1 MTKKQKNKTIEDKDE
16 TIIEM
21 APIIKEKYTKLF
33 LIISLTLSSLSI
45 VLMIFFFIWFSSNDF
60 EEKIYQETIKSS
72 DNLNKV
78 INNFKKEIKKEIEN
92 LRNDFVTNN
101 QKFSNFNS
109 KILTDKLNKVEKKIN
124 DLNSKVIDFEKN
136 KVSNEPD
143 PNVLSKDNN
152 IKLLGYHSWIQ
163 NIPEFNESKY
173 LRFKNNDFD
182 YGFYIKLYKKR
193 FLHLDLKSFINQKGN
208 NGIKIFIDKEHR
220 IFNEEFYLFDH
231 PEFGIL
237 FSINKI

>member
-1 MTKKQKNKTIEDKDE
+1 MKYFKFSLIIIIFSSFQLIEAENNDEYKIEIVLFNFNTTSTDELFKTNLDEPDINETIEFYDNELINTASKYSKFE
-16 TIIEM
+16 NISSYISSIIEYRYN
-21 APIIKEKYTKLF
+21 KE
-33 LIISLTLSSLSI
+33 
-45 VLMIFFFIWFSSNDF
+45 
-60 EEKIYQETIKSS
+60 ETRYPSTWYRES
-72 DNLNKV
+72 DNLE
-78 INNFKKEIKKEIEN
+78 ILENFK
-92 LRNDFVTNN
+92 NN
-101 QKFSNFNS
+101 
-109 KILTDKLNKVEKKIN
+109 I
-124 DLNSKVIDFEKN
+124 
-136 KVSNEPD
+136 
-143 PNVLSKDNN
+143 SKDNN
-152 IKLLGYHSWIQ
+152 IKLLGHHSWIQ

-220 IFNEEFYLFDH
+220 IFNGEIYLFDH

>member
-1 MTKKQKNKTIEDKDE
+1 MKYFKFSLIVIILSNFQLIEAENNDEYKIEIVLFNFNATSTDELFKTNLDEPDINETIEFYDNELINTASKYSKFE
-16 TIIEM
+16 NISSYITLIIEYRYN
-21 APIIKEKYTKLF
+21 KEEIRYPST
-33 LIISLTLSSLSI
+33 
-45 VLMIFFFIWFSSNDF
+45 WYR
-60 EEKIYQETIKSS
+60 ES
-72 DNLNKV
+72 DNLE
-78 INNFKKEIKKEIEN
+78 ILENFK
-92 LRNDFVTNN
+92 NN
-101 QKFSNFNS
+101 IS
-109 KILTDKLNKVEKKIN
+109 KN
-124 DLNSKVIDFEKN
+124 
-136 KVSNEPD
+136 
-143 PNVLSKDNN
+143 NN
-152 IKLLGYHSWIQ
+152 IKLLGHHSWIQ

-220 IFNEEFYLFDH
+220 IFNEEIYLFDH

>member
-1 MTKKQKNKTIEDKDE
+1 MKYFKFSLIIIILSSFQPIEAENNDEYKIEIVLFNFNTTSTDELFKTNLDEPDINETIEFYDNELINTASKYSKFE
-16 TIIEM
+16 NISSYISSIIEYRYN
-21 APIIKEKYTKLF
+21 KE
-33 LIISLTLSSLSI
+33 
-45 VLMIFFFIWFSSNDF
+45 
-60 EEKIYQETIKSS
+60 ETRYPSTWYRES
-72 DNLNKV
+72 DNLE
-78 INNFKKEIKKEIEN
+78 ILENFK
-92 LRNDFVTNN
+92 NN
-101 QKFSNFNS
+101 
-109 KILTDKLNKVEKKIN
+109 I
-124 DLNSKVIDFEKN
+124 
-136 KVSNEPD
+136 
-143 PNVLSKDNN
+143 SKDNN
-152 IKLLGYHSWIQ
+152 IKLLGHHSWIQ

-220 IFNEEFYLFDH
+220 IFNEEIYLFDH

>member
-1 MTKKQKNKTIEDKDE
+1 MKYFKFSLIVIILSSFQLIEAENNDEYKIEIVLFNFNATSTDELFKTNLDEPDINETIEFYDNELINTASKYSKFE
-16 TIIEM
+16 NISSYISSIIEYQYN
-21 APIIKEKYTKLF
+21 KEKTSYPST
-33 LIISLTLSSLSI
+33 
-45 VLMIFFFIWFSSNDF
+45 WYR
-60 EEKIYQETIKSS
+60 ES
-72 DNLNKV
+72 DNLE
-78 INNFKKEIKKEIEN
+78 ILENFK
-92 LRNDFVTNN
+92 NN
-101 QKFSNFNS
+101 
-109 KILTDKLNKVEKKIN
+109 I
-124 DLNSKVIDFEKN
+124 
-136 KVSNEPD
+136 
-143 PNVLSKDNN
+143 SKDNN
-152 IKLLGYHSWIQ
+152 IKLLGHHSWIQ

-220 IFNEEFYLFDH
+220 IFNEEIYLFDH

>member
-1 MTKKQKNKTIEDKDE
+1 MKYFKFSLIIIILSSFQLIEAENNDEYKIEIVLFNFNTTSTDELFKTNLDEPDINETIEFYDNELINTASKYSKFE
-16 TIIEM
+16 NISNYISSIIEYRYN
-21 APIIKEKYTKLF
+21 KEETRYPST
-33 LIISLTLSSLSI
+33 
-45 VLMIFFFIWFSSNDF
+45 WYRESN
-60 EEKIYQETIKSS
+60 
-72 DNLNKV
+72 NLE
-78 INNFKKEIKKEIEN
+78 ILENFK
-92 LRNDFVTNN
+92 NN
-101 QKFSNFNS
+101 
-109 KILTDKLNKVEKKIN
+109 I
-124 DLNSKVIDFEKN
+124 
-136 KVSNEPD
+136 
-143 PNVLSKDNN
+143 SKDNN
-152 IKLLGYHSWIQ
+152 IKLLGHHSWIQ

-220 IFNEEFYLFDH
+220 VFNEEIYLFDH